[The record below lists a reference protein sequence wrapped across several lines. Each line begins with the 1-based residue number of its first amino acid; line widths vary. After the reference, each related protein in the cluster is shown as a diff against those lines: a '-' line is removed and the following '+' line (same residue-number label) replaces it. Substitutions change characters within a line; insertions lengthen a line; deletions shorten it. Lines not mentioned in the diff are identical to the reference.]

1 MGKTRD
7 LDGSVDR
14 IPPPPDSMWPLLYA
28 IQLKCQD
35 ENINLEGVMEEGGGT
50 HYGMM
55 KRTQFESTL
64 KTNLPRYHITEETYA
79 AIRNHYG
86 CGYKVRVTPALMP
99 RVGRAR
105 PLVPVC
111 ACARVAADQPCAAD
125 ADVGPDPARLSHR
138 IPGASARTWRGRTS
152 ARMCTTLST
161 PRAAR
166 RRSLRAR
173 AAARST

>member
-1 MGKTRD
+1 VCLCQSLDGVISSMGKTRD

-86 CGYKVRVTPALMP
+86 CGYKDP
-99 RVGRAR
+99 RGFREN
-105 PLVPVC
+105 
-111 ACARVAADQPCAAD
+111 VAWKDFCEDVHD
-125 ADVGPDPARLSHR
+125 AVDTTGGKAQEL
-138 IPGASARTWRGRTS
+138 ASTRGG
-152 ARMCTTLST
+152 TLDLKEL
-161 PRAAR
+161 AG
-166 RRSLRAR
+166 L
-173 AAARST
+173 